1 MQCLQPIKAWQTS
14 QKLTKN
20 GKNYVTLNKKEVLN
34 SKLFW
39 EELNLPCGKC
49 LACKENAR
57 REWALRCLEELKE
70 SSNGYFVTLTYEEN
84 KAKTKRTPWSEHQ
97 TTLDKKDVQLF
108 LKRLRKKT
116 EKKLRF
122 FMCGEYG
129 EKSLRAHYH
138 ILLYNIPEEWIE
150 IRGGKL
156 SSKIIEETW
165 GLGQISIGMITAASA
180 AYVRQYTAKKQKE
193 DLNFYKTYD
202 LTKPFIN
209 MSRRPGIG
217 LKGKKFVYSGGLE
230 LPAPKALIERLPNAE
245 EVKKERREIAIKK
258 RKEIARNTDLEMWEY
273 EEERK
278 KEFLNGKNKIK
289 PRGKI

>member
-1 MQCLQPIKAWQTS
+1 MQCLQPIRAWQTS

-20 GKNYVTLNKKEVLN
+20 GKKYVTLNKKEVTN

-39 EELNLPCGKC
+39 EELQLPCGKC

-57 REWALRCLEELKE
+57 RDWALRCVEELKE
-70 SSNGYFVTLTYEEN
+70 SSTGYFVTLTYEEG
-84 KAKTKRTPWSEHQ
+84 KAKTKRTPWNEYQ
-97 TTLDKKDVQLF
+97 TTLDKKDIQLF

-116 EKKLRF
+116 KNKIRF

-138 ILLYNIPEEWIE
+138 MLLYNIPEEWIE
-150 IRGGKL
+150 IRGGRL
-156 SSKIIEETW
+156 QSKIIEETW
-165 GLGQISIGMITAASA
+165 GLGQISIGTITAASA

-193 DLNFYKTYD
+193 DLNFYEAYN
-202 LTKPFIN
+202 LPKPYIN
-209 MSRRPGIG
+209 MSRKPGIG

-230 LPAPKALIERLPNAE
+230 LPAPKALIEKHPNAE
-245 EVKKERREIAIKK
+245 EIKKERREIAIKK

-278 KEFLNGKNKIK
+278 QEFLNGKNKIK
-289 PRGKI
+289 TRNKI